1 MTTAQIL
8 ITILFVALG
17 TIFTRFISF
26 IIFPASR
33 ETPPYIA
40 YLGKVLPSAVMG
52 MLIIYCYKS
61 LDFSAVSAWLPSV
74 IAGIAVAL
82 LQLWKKN
89 MFISI
94 CSGTALYMVLIR
106 IM

>member
-1 MTTAQIL
+1 MTMPQIL
-8 ITILFVALG
+8 ITIAVVAIG
-17 TIFTRFISF
+17 TVFTRFISF
-26 IIFPASR
+26 AIFPASR

-52 MLIIYCYKS
+52 MLIIYCYKN
-61 LDFSAVSAWLPSV
+61 LNFTAASAWLPAV
-74 IAGIAVAL
+74 TAGISVAL

-94 CSGTALYMVLIR
+94 SVGTVLYMVLIR